1 MRREGITGEMWSVRM
16 STERLLKSLHVH
28 SLMDIVQPAWLF
40 PVFLP
45 LSSPG
50 CTLLPIT
57 AHACHPNPVK
67 RSVRSPGLHGEY
79 QTSQAYKGRPF
90 LYPVFQWNKTKN
102 KAQNDAYWLRGQRK
116 ASDLNSDLSSIPRHH
131 RVKEDNGPLP
141 LLPSDLHTNDV
152 ACTCYIHTYI
162 CTSVC
167 NQNE

>member
-1 MRREGITGEMWSVRM
+1 MRASQ
-16 STERLLKSLHVH
+16 ERCGQCACPQRGYWRACMYTH
-28 SLMDIVQPAWLF
+28 SWT
-40 PVFLP
+40 
-45 LSSPG
+45 LSSMHG
-50 CTLLPIT
+50 CFLFFFLLALQGALSYLSQHMLVIPTL
-57 AHACHPNPVK
+57 VK
-67 RSVRSPGLHGEY
+67 LSVRSPGLHGEY
-79 QTSQAYKGRPF
+79 QTSQAYKGRPL

-116 ASDLNSDLSSIPRHH
+116 APAAKSVDLSSIPGHH

-167 NQNE
+167 NQSE